1 MNELFR
7 QSRNLI
13 GNKTA
18 TQLKLLLM
26 KSTFVKFF
34 GAFLVSAFFFAACK
48 TYDND
53 SNVVRQ
59 VPDGN
64 QNSKIA
70 NIGENQSQ
78 AKDDAEELGKIIKLP
93 FEPEEAL
100 WKTEPLGKTQTNDR
114 VPGPTDS
121 KLTAVLKFKSEDAQR
136 IVEQAQTYKAPTEV
150 SLSVENWFPPE
161 LVAKSQESGDE
172 TIKGLIYAPTDF
184 AQSPYL
190 NGTLTRI
197 AETDYFVLELVTN

>member
-1 MNELFR
+1 M
-7 QSRNLI
+7 I

-18 TQLKLLLM
+18 SQLKLLLM
-26 KSTFVKFF
+26 KSSFVKLF
-34 GAFLVSAFFFAACK
+34 GAFLVSAFFFLACK

-59 VPDGN
+59 MSNEN
-64 QNSKIA
+64 QNSKIS

-100 WKTEPLGKTQTNDR
+100 WKTEAAAKIPNGKDGETA
-114 VPGPTDS
+114 P
-121 KLTAVLKFKSEDAQR
+121 KLIAVLKFKSEDAQK
-136 IVEQAQTYKAPTEV
+136 IVERSANYKPSTSTSV
-150 SLSVENWFPPE
+150 SAENWFPPE

-172 TIKGLIYAPTDF
+172 TIKGNTYEPNDF
-184 AQSPYL
+184 AQSPYE
-190 NGTLTRI
+190 NGSLTRI
-197 AETDYFVLELVTN
+197 AETDYFVLELFDLSKYR